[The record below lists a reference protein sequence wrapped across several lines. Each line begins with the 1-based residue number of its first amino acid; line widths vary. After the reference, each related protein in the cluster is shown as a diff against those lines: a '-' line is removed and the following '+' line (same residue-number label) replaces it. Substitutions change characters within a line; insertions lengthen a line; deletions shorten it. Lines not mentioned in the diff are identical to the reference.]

1 MIDRHPDVI
10 GHHVLK
16 LKINST
22 HSLLMRKL
30 DANAVTIARK
40 PLRWRESFAI
50 NAIITR
56 SFENLPVQLQQGRR
70 LHACMHTRIK
80 RLPMTHFSQSAAAG
94 YSVLFSDGILA
105 VCSIFLT
112 SEKQRAN
119 SAPDQKG

>member
-1 MIDRHPDVI
+1 MIDRHPGVI

-22 HSLLMRKL
+22 HSFLMRER

-50 NAIITR
+50 NGIITR
-56 SFENLPVQLQQGRR
+56 SFENLPFTVSKVEI
-70 LHACMHTRIK
+70 CMHTRIK
-80 RLPMTHFSQSAAAG
+80 RLLVTQFSIAHSAAAG
-94 YSVLFSDGILA
+94 YSVLFSVGILA
-105 VCSIFLT
+105 VCSIFLA
-112 SEKQRAN
+112 SEKQKAN